1 MKCSTL
7 HQHDPPGEHWGIKWP
22 IAFLALGLSLIITD
36 LAMAVPWPYAPAFIV
51 LGLLVALAG
60 VLEGIGYLAYRRK
73 HSTHT

>member
-1 MKCSTL
+1 
-7 HQHDPPGEHWGIKWP
+7 
-22 IAFLALGLSLIITD
+22 
-36 LAMAVPWPYAPAFIV
+36 V